1 MIRVKIISWTASF
14 RYPTFQSGYQPTLS
28 LPPLSTILGLLSSAK
43 GEIVGFNDLD
53 FVGYIFKSE
62 GKSVD
67 LEKIYFLSESNG
79 NNSDV
84 IEREILFNNILYLY
98 LPDNWIKYFKNPN
111 YQLLLVRSSDL
122 ATVDEIK
129 TVQLEKIENTKIS
142 GTIIPLESKIP
153 GIIHSLV
160 VEYDYSTIPRSV
172 KAARPFTLVP
182 YSTKNLEIYPEET
195 FYDEE
200 LGLGVILYDKSLLG

>member
-111 YQLLLVRSSDL
+111 YQLLLGRSSDL